1 MKLFPALEKAYTREP
16 LTAREAQRQAQF
28 IAFGPIVFQVSRLM
42 VRFGILE
49 LLRERDGGMT
59 IGEIAAET
67 KLSDYAVRVLLEAS
81 LSIGTVL
88 VDPASE
94 RFTLS
99 KTGWF
104 LLTDASTRVNMDFN
118 HDVNYEGLF
127 RLEESL
133 REGRPAGLE
142 HFGPWPTVYEGCRS
156 SPNRCAGAGSPST
169 TSIRTI
175 RSTRRCG

>member
-1 MKLFPALEKAYTREP
+1 
-16 LTAREAQRQAQF
+16 
-28 IAFGPIVFQVSRLM
+28 M